1 MSYVVSA
8 HAELE
13 RPYYI
18 LTNLED
24 SFVFRYDNRKSK
36 PLQQILEPGLQTIG
50 SFTYDSEVD
59 FKNKLVLYYEQ
70 LLADLFQDNYAYS
83 LTLSDFNEYMK
94 SVKDNPQNWK
104 SSLVI
109 LLYEYIRGAF
119 SIVNRNRDLRHISL
133 FRDDIQRICREAIQV
148 NFDGIFNY
156 NATEF
161 LSNLILDIN
170 LKDNMYEL
178 GRNNILGD
186 SVADVLHQ
194 IVSEGHEHEGEVP
207 TDLELA
213 RCVSI
218 LAKHYSDT
226 LTVNDYVCDP
236 AAGSGNLISEAV
248 RIFGLEPHQIK
259 ANDINK
265 QLIELQSLRLGLDFA
280 QTINTPNTP
289 TVSTKN
295 ITELTQNY
303 FNDIKVLVINP
314 PFLAGINA
322 VVRKEELFRRI
333 SNLTGQVPLTRIGQI
348 GLEAVFIE
356 LINVLAKPDTVITA
370 IIPKT
375 YLTARGPEAVLFRK
389 FLVNDFNM
397 QLLFTYPGEDIFEG
411 VVKDTCVIVG
421 RKDCNSNNDLKVI
434 SSYIPIPDMNLQ
446 DFENSLQ
453 DSLNYNM
460 FTNLR
465 NGIVGCAI
473 PRQQALDQSVD
484 GWRNFD
490 SEIFEAT
497 QFVLHNIKNNPNLIQ
512 IQTLGYPA
520 RRGNV
525 GNSGASDLMFLNYE
539 VNEINNYISMGLA
552 VAPGMRNARLDSFI
566 VGNGDTLAIDF
577 AKSNSTA
584 IDNIISDYCYTPRRS
599 SRQQRRVQSEAQLL
613 NVVERDSSIIFPP
626 NSILVPR
633 GLRTQGKVYLVDK
646 PLRVST
652 NFLAYMAPD
661 RREADL
667 LGSWMLTIFYQ
678 LNCEVSSKDQEG
690 MRKMEKSDIDPTYV
704 PIFSNIN
711 HLQYQN
717 IQSALID
724 VQFLNL
730 NDPVIRDID
739 SIWAEILFG
748 NQASYFLNEA
758 KNLLSYIATSRSGI

>member
-1 MSYVVSA
+1 MWISYSHSEVAVFHPICEMALNQALINIGKDSEYVVKHHDYTGALQMDLVIRNRVTNKIFCIVEVKRTPTDVQSSRYQFQTMSYVVSA

-236 AAGSGNLISEAV
+236 AAGSGNLIS
-248 RIFGLEPHQIK
+248 
-259 ANDINK
+259 
-265 QLIELQSLRLGLDFA
+265 
-280 QTINTPNTP
+280 
-289 TVSTKN
+289 
-295 ITELTQNY
+295 
-303 FNDIKVLVINP
+303 
-314 PFLAGINA
+314 
-322 VVRKEELFRRI
+322 
-333 SNLTGQVPLTRIGQI
+333 
-348 GLEAVFIE
+348 
-356 LINVLAKPDTVITA
+356 
-370 IIPKT
+370 
-375 YLTARGPEAVLFRK
+375 
-389 FLVNDFNM
+389 
-397 QLLFTYPGEDIFEG
+397 
-411 VVKDTCVIVG
+411 
-421 RKDCNSNNDLKVI
+421 
-434 SSYIPIPDMNLQ
+434 
-446 DFENSLQ
+446 
-453 DSLNYNM
+453 
-460 FTNLR
+460 
-465 NGIVGCAI
+465 
-473 PRQQALDQSVD
+473 
-484 GWRNFD
+484 
-490 SEIFEAT
+490 
-497 QFVLHNIKNNPNLIQ
+497 
-512 IQTLGYPA
+512 
-520 RRGNV
+520 
-525 GNSGASDLMFLNYE
+525 
-539 VNEINNYISMGLA
+539 
-552 VAPGMRNARLDSFI
+552 
-566 VGNGDTLAIDF
+566 
-577 AKSNSTA
+577 
-584 IDNIISDYCYTPRRS
+584 
-599 SRQQRRVQSEAQLL
+599 
-613 NVVERDSSIIFPP
+613 
-626 NSILVPR
+626 
-633 GLRTQGKVYLVDK
+633 
-646 PLRVST
+646 
-652 NFLAYMAPD
+652 
-661 RREADL
+661 
-667 LGSWMLTIFYQ
+667 
-678 LNCEVSSKDQEG
+678 
-690 MRKMEKSDIDPTYV
+690 
-704 PIFSNIN
+704 
-711 HLQYQN
+711 
-717 IQSALID
+717 
-724 VQFLNL
+724 
-730 NDPVIRDID
+730 
-739 SIWAEILFG
+739 
-748 NQASYFLNEA
+748 
-758 KNLLSYIATSRSGI
+758 